1 MNVGQ
6 QLDAIIG
13 RGQTMEMVTSAA
25 GVTGKTFKVL
35 VVNVAATFT
44 TLTDSSGQNMLSA
57 ASSGGHNL
65 SGVSVQAGM
74 IISANAGRT
83 IAAVTLSAGSVLGIT
98 MQRENLTTAI

>member
-13 RGQTMEMVTSAA
+13 RGQTMQMITSAA
-25 GVTGKTFKVL
+25 AVTGATFEVL

-65 SGVSVQAGM
+65 SGVSVAAGM
-74 IISANAGRT
+74 IISANAGHT
-83 IAAVTLSAGSVLGIT
+83 IAAVTLSAGSVMGIT
-98 MQRENLTTAI
+98 MQRENLTTAV